1 MIPVLKTNLMRK
13 AQESLEKNDQCEDAM
28 TMSGNRFAK
37 EIHCDR
43 NVISIN
49 QIVIINL
56 LKDSC
61 SLQNER
67 ANLIHGR
74 KANHEQASHLRAEST
89 FFGIVSTNYSSVTS
103 QSCKYLR
110 TDCHLEQQIVISC
123 TRAHS
128 VLYNSCY
135 KTQQF
140 LE

>member
-28 TMSGNRFAK
+28 TLSGNRFEK
-37 EIHCDR
+37 DVHCDID
-43 NVISIN
+43 VISIN
-49 QIVIINL
+49 KIVIINL

-89 FFGIVSTNYSSVTS
+89 FFGIGSTNYSSVTS

-110 TDCHLEQQIVISC
+110 TDCHLEQ
-123 TRAHS
+123 
-128 VLYNSCY
+128 
-135 KTQQF
+135 
-140 LE
+140 